1 MSNFFPPPHCGRLWD
16 SEELHSC
23 KHCKHHRKS
32 STMAFLALKLLH
44 KFKDKKKMN
53 KKNQN
58 TAPLSKRTP
67 KHLRT
72 SPSSAETRNAH
83 SDSSRIQ
90 KAFSQVKIPRSKHFP
105 SVKKKYGCINIYG
118 LKHHL
123 NDIQAALLTSRYL
136 YFLQKRWIH
145 ICVIISLSN
154 TTRLFNQLNLS
165 E

>member
-1 MSNFFPPPHCGRLWD
+1 MEGYETVRSCTAASIASITGRAAQWLSLLWNF
-16 SEELHSC
+16 
-23 KHCKHHRKS
+23 
-32 STMAFLALKLLH
+32 STNLKI
-44 KFKDKKKMN
+44 KKKMN
-53 KKNQN
+53 KKKQN

-105 SVKKKYGCINIYG
+105 SVKKKYECINIYG

-145 ICVIISLSN
+145 ICVTISLSN